1 MYILIFFLL
10 INFYGSSI
18 LLIEYSLIKK
28 SSNAFSAFSG
38 SLKYRTCIQLYRHEE
53 WKKDKNSFYIN
64 GWPKYTFYDEGD
76 KEAKAVM
83 AKYLK
88 DDGNTKVKLRDRR
101 RQDFKKNC

>member
-10 INFYGSSI
+10 INFHGCSI

-28 SSNAFSAFSG
+28 SFNAFSPFSG
-38 SLKYRTCIQLYRHEE
+38 SLKYRACIQLYRHEE
-53 WKKDKNSFYIN
+53 WKNDKNSFYRN
-64 GWPKYTFYDEGD
+64 GRPKYTFYDEGN
-76 KEAKAVM
+76 KGAKAVM

-88 DDGNTKVKLRDRR
+88 DDRNTKVKLRDKR